1 MFISSEVANELISNF
16 PQLAEL
22 PETFSGLSGLKTLDL
37 FNNCLGELPDVI
49 KHLTG
54 LVSLDLDQNGFKL
67 NVMDVPQIS
76 HKLTYPDKGTS
87 GGNNWRNRPR
97 QDFIQVD
104 IERVRFQAH

>member
-37 FNNCLGELPDVI
+37 F
-49 KHLTG
+49 